1 MFKKIEVWVLYLV
14 VWLLLLFAM
23 SLSYLMY
30 KINHPLLENVRKPI
44 QLIYD
49 IPENIYHEF
58 FLKKEVTFS
67 KITTV
72 DGLIFNLNDFTEMEA
87 DLSFKIMMVE
97 NSYETNSINV
107 KKVDLGKTVENLT
120 LSFPFDDEL
129 I

>member
-1 MFKKIEVWVLYLV
+1 
-14 VWLLLLFAM
+14 
-23 SLSYLMY
+23 
-30 KINHPLLENVRKPI
+30 
-44 QLIYD
+44 
-49 IPENIYHEF
+49 
-58 FLKKEVTFS
+58 
-67 KITTV
+67 
-72 DGLIFNLNDFTEMEA
+72 MEA